1 MHRTNPAAADGAT
14 FNPPVTPVPHA
25 VVASVTPERLSA
37 QPVSSYTASQHA
49 AQSPQ
54 QRARQRQI
62 RQVSWMTCLM
72 FFVFAMTTDA
82 VGVIIPK
89 VVEQFQ
95 LSLTEAAAFHYVPM
109 VLIGLSGLLLGRLA
123 DSLGRKRVILAG
135 LGIYTLACVA
145 FAFGDTFLFY
155 LGLLGVSGLAI
166 GLFKTGALA
175 LIGDI
180 SDDSSQHTRLMNRV
194 EGFFG
199 LGAIVG
205 PLLVTLLISYQL
217 DWTQLYLLAGLLC
230 GLLLA
235 AAAFVQYPPAPEPA
249 PASSQAADAA
259 AGGFRQSLRLLKDRY
274 ALGFSLA
281 IACYVAVEVAVFVWL
296 PTLLQSYQGDYGWL
310 ALHAI
315 TVFFVLRTL
324 GRFLAE
330 WVLQWL
336 DWSLMLAL
344 FSSAILLCYLGSMLG
359 GVDAA
364 VWLMP
369 LSGLFMS
376 MLYPTINSKGIS
388 CFDRQQHGAVAGLL
402 LAFTALAAAL
412 GPLLMGMVG
421 DAFGDVRYG
430 FYLATVIALLLCAGS
445 WLNWR
450 YQPAAA
456 RLAQQ
461 DLH

>member
-1 MHRTNPAAADGAT
+1 MIKSSTLQPGLT
-14 FNPPVTPVPHA
+14 
-25 VVASVTPERLSA
+25 A
-37 QPVSSYTASQHA
+37 QQA
-49 AQSPQ
+49 Q
-54 QRARQRQI
+54 QRQLS
-62 RQVSWMTCLM
+62 QVKWMTCLM

-89 VVEQFQ
+89 VVQQFN

-123 DSLGRKRVILAG
+123 DSIGRKTVIMAG
-135 LGIYTLACVA
+135 LAVYTLACIA

-180 SDDSSQHTRLMNRV
+180 SPDNQQHTRLMNRV

-199 LGAIVG
+199 LGAIAG
-205 PLLVTLLISYQL
+205 PLLVTLLISYEL
-217 DWTQLYLLAGLLC
+217 DWTQLYLLAGLIC

-235 AAAFVQYPPAPEPA
+235 LAALVQYPEHEPA
-249 PASSQAADAA
+249 PVQTDA
-259 AGGFRQSLRLLKDRY
+259 GLLQSLKLVRDPY

-296 PTLLQSYQGDYGWL
+296 PTLLQSYQGEYQWL

-315 TVFFVLRTL
+315 TIFFVLRTA

-330 WVLQWL
+330 WILSQL
-336 DWSLMLAL
+336 EWSLVLAL
-344 FSSAILLCYLGSMLG
+344 FSSAILLCYLASMIG
-359 GVDAA
+359 GVEIA

-376 MLYPTINSKGIS
+376 MMYPTINSKGIS
-388 CFDRQQHGAVAGLL
+388 CFPRAQHGAVAGLL
-402 LAFTALAAAL
+402 LAFTALAAAV
-412 GPLLMGMVG
+412 GPLLMGIVG
-421 DAFGDVRYG
+421 DWFGEVRYG
-430 FYLATVIALLLCAGS
+430 FYLATGVAGLLCALM
-445 WLNWR
+445 WLNALLK
-450 YQPAAA
+450 PAAA
-456 RLAQQ
+456 RLAAQ
-461 DLH
+461 DQHG

>member
-1 MHRTNPAAADGAT
+1 MIKSDTMQLEAT
-14 FNPPVTPVPHA
+14 
-25 VVASVTPERLSA
+25 A
-37 QPVSSYTASQHA
+37 QQA
-49 AQSPQ
+49 Q
-54 QRARQRQI
+54 QRQLS
-62 RQVSWMTCLM
+62 QVKWMTCLM

-89 VVEQFQ
+89 VVQQFN

-123 DSLGRKRVILAG
+123 DSIGRKTVIMAG
-135 LGIYTLACVA
+135 LAIYTLACIA

-180 SDDSSQHTRLMNRV
+180 SPDNQQHTRLMNRV

-199 LGAIVG
+199 LGAIAG
-205 PLLVTLLISYQL
+205 PLLVTLLISYEL
-217 DWTQLYLLAGLLC
+217 DWTQLYLLAGLIC

-235 AAAFVQYPPAPEPA
+235 LAAMLQYPDYEPA
-249 PASSQAADAA
+249 SQEADLW
-259 AGGFRQSLRLLKDRY
+259 QSLKLVRDPY
-274 ALGFSLA
+274 ALGFSIA

-296 PTLLQSYQGDYGWL
+296 PTLLQSYQGEYQYL

-315 TVFFVLRTL
+315 TIFFVLRTL

-330 WVLQWL
+330 WILSKL
-336 DWSLMLAL
+336 EWSLVLAL
-344 FSSAILLCYLGSMLG
+344 FSSAILLCYVASMLG
-359 GVDAA
+359 GVDVA

-376 MLYPTINSKGIS
+376 MMYPTINSKGIS
-388 CFDRQQHGAVAGLL
+388 CFPRAQHGAVAGLL
-402 LAFTALAAAL
+402 LAFTALAAAV
-412 GPLLMGMVG
+412 GPLLMGIVG
-421 DAFGDVRYG
+421 DFFGEVRYG
-430 FYLATVIALLLCAGS
+430 FYLATGIAGALCLLM
-445 WLNWR
+445 WLNTLLK
-450 YQPAAA
+450 PAAD
-456 RLAQQ
+456 RLAAQ
-461 DLH
+461 DQSGSSVSH